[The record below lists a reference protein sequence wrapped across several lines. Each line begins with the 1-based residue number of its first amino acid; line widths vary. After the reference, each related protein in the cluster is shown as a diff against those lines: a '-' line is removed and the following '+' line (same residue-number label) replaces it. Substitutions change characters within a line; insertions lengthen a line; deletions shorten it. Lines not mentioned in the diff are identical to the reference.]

1 MKTLSTVVVGT
12 LLAIGLAGNAAAA
25 PQQYTQG
32 HGANKV
38 VIVKASA
45 KKVVKKQHIKTYT
58 VRRGDTLSRI
68 AARNNTSVKKL
79 IKLNSLWGKKANNL
93 RVGMK
98 LRVS

>member
-25 PQQYTQG
+25 PNQYTQG
-32 HGANKV
+32 NGAKKV
-38 VIVKASA
+38 VIVKTSA
-45 KKVVKKQHIKTYT
+45 KKAAQNKKIKTYT

-68 AARNNTSVKKL
+68 AARNHTSVKQL
-79 IKLNSLWGKKANNL
+79 IKLNSLSAKQANNL